1 MTKLNRFSAIKSPAP
16 KALTNEVSSPAA
28 GLYEAL
34 SQTDGSPTIGPK
46 IQAAQYVRMSTE
58 RQDFSIETQVM
69 ANAAYA
75 ATHGFKVVRTYTD
88 SGLSG
93 LSIEKR
99 HGLKALLADV
109 MSGAADYSIIL
120 VYDVSRWGR
129 FQNIDEAAHY
139 EFMCTEA
146 GVRVAYCAEEF
157 DNDGS
162 PTSALL
168 KHIKRAMAAEYSR
181 DLSQKVS
188 RAQQG
193 LQARGYWMGG
203 AAPFGFQQQIED
215 EHGNPCPKP
224 EGNVWKKR
232 QGVHSR
238 LVHGPP
244 EDVELVRRIFKMY
257 LRRGATIASV
267 SRQLTK
273 EGSVSNTGS
282 QWSEVTI
289 ARILQNETYTGRIV
303 AGRYSRKVGSASR
316 TAIPKDKWIVVEGA
330 VPPII
335 SRAIF
340 DAVSRKRARLRRFVT
355 KVEAIEDLKRLAAAH
370 GNINEKIMNQYGR
383 WSAGLYVRRVGS
395 IAQIRET
402 VGLPPLPKYAY
413 LSEHIRRANEAR
425 VAACQVY
432 RDEQLLDGL
441 RQLLAEKG
449 RLDTKTMIAAKGVA
463 HPNTYI
469 RRFGS
474 MSEVYRLIGYKPDF
488 AQQRAL
494 QVCVTRTAN
503 SSRETA

>member
-1 MTKLNRFSAIKSPAP
+1 MTKSNGFPATKSPVYKPQLREAP
-16 KALTNEVSSPAA
+16 RRTAK
-28 GLYEAL
+28 LYEAL
-34 SQTDGSPTIGPK
+34 SKADHSSEADYRIP
-46 IQAAQYVRMSTE
+46 AAQYVRMSTE
-58 RQDFSIETQVM
+58 RQDFSIEIQVM
-69 ANAAYA
+69 ANEAYA
-75 ATHGFKVVRTYTD
+75 AAHGFEVVRTYTD

-99 HGLKALLADV
+99 HGLKALLSDV
-109 MSGAADYSIIL
+109 MSGAANYSVIL

-181 DLSQKVS
+181 DLSQKVGQ
-188 RAQQG
+188 AQRG
-193 LQARGYWMGG
+193 LQALDYWMGG
-203 AAPFGFQQQIED
+203 AAPFGLQQQVED
-215 EHGNPCPKP
+215 EHGNPCLKP

-238 LVHGPP
+238 LVHGAP

-273 EGSVSNTGS
+273 EGSLSNTGNA
-282 QWSEVTI
+282 WSEVTI

-303 AGRYSRKVGSASR
+303 TGRYSRKVGSSSR
-316 TAIPKDKWIVVEGA
+316 TAIPKNEWIVVEGA
-330 VPPII
+330 VPPIV
-335 SRAIF
+335 SRSTF

-355 KVEAIEDLKRLAAAH
+355 KVEVLEDLRRLAAAH
-370 GNINEKIMNQYGR
+370 GNINEKIMNQHGR

-395 IAQIRET
+395 IAQIREA
-402 VGLPPLPKYAY
+402 VGLPPLPRYAY
-413 LSEHIRRANEAR
+413 LSDHLRRANEAR
-425 VAACQVY
+425 VAACQIY
-432 RDEQLLDGL
+432 RDDQLLGSL

-449 RLDTKTMIAAKGVA
+449 RLDTKTIIAAKGVA

-494 QVCVTRTAN
+494 QICVTRTAN
-503 SSRETA
+503 SSREPA

>member
-1 MTKLNRFSAIKSPAP
+1 MTKTNRFSAITSPMP
-16 KALTNEVSSPAA
+16 KAMTGEVSSPAA
-28 GLYEAL
+28 SLYRAL
-34 SQTDGSPTIGPK
+34 SQDDGSSTDESRMR
-46 IQAAQYVRMSTE
+46 AAQYVRMSTE

-75 ATHGFKVVRTYTD
+75 ATHGLNVVRTYTD

-109 MSGAADYSIIL
+109 MSGAADYSVIL

-139 EFMCTEA
+139 EFLCTEA
-146 GVRVAYCAEEF
+146 GVRVDYCAEEF

-188 RAQQG
+188 RAQRG

-203 AAPFGFQQQIED
+203 AVPFGFQQQIED

-224 EGNVWKKR
+224 DGNVWKKR
-232 QGVHSR
+232 QGLHSR
-238 LVHGPP
+238 LVHGAP
-244 EDVELVRRIFKMY
+244 EDVELVRRLFKMY

-267 SRQLTK
+267 SRQLTR
-273 EGSVSNTGS
+273 EGLVSNTGRP
-282 QWSEVTI
+282 WSEITI
-289 ARILQNETYTGRIV
+289 ARILQNEIYTGRKV
-303 AGRYSRKVGSASR
+303 AGRFSRKVGSAFR
-316 TAIPKDKWIVVEGA
+316 TPIPKDKWIVVEGVA
-330 VPPII
+330 PAII
-335 SRAIF
+335 SRATF
-340 DAVSRKRARLRRFVT
+340 DAVCRKRARLRRSVT
-355 KVEAIEDLKRLAAAH
+355 KAEAIEDLKRLAAAH
-370 GNINEKIMNQYGR
+370 GNINEKLMNQHGR
-383 WSAGLYVRRVGS
+383 WSAGLYIRRVGS
-395 IAQIRET
+395 VAQIRET

-413 LSEHIRRANEAR
+413 LSEHIRLANEAR
-425 VAACQVY
+425 AAAGQVY
-432 RDEQLLDGL
+432 REEQLLDGL

-449 RLDTKTMIAAKGVA
+449 RLDTKTIIAAKGVA
-463 HPNTYI
+463 NPNTYI

-474 MSEVYRLIGYKPDF
+474 MAEVYRLIGYKPDF

-494 QVCVTRTAN
+494 QICVTRAAN
-503 SSRETA
+503 SNRETA